1 MLWILSVFTMS
12 AGTAVVPVFSAE
24 VYLVTV
30 ALAQSDLPWW
40 ALGPAAAAGQLLG
53 KAVHYLAARGV
64 VRLPRLLRCADGE
77 GPRWQWPHRLREL
90 CVRRPLAGA
99 GVVLLSGVSGFPPF
113 AAVVLAAGMLSAP
126 LAAWLPAAVVGRFT
140 RFCLIAALPG
150 VLRLG
155 TPLA

>member
-12 AGTAVVPVFSAE
+12 AATAVVPVFSAE

-30 ALAQSDLPWW
+30 ALAQSGLPWW
-40 ALGPAAAAGQLLG
+40 TLGPAAAAGQLLG
-53 KAVHYLAARGV
+53 KAVHYLGARGV
-64 VRLPRLLRCADGE
+64 VRLPRLLRRDE
-77 GPRWQWPHRLREL
+77 GTPRWQWPRRLHEL

-99 GVVLLSGVSGFPPF
+99 GLVLLSGVVGVPPF
-113 AAVVLAAGMLSAP
+113 AAVVLAAGLLSAP

-155 TPLA
+155 TPFA